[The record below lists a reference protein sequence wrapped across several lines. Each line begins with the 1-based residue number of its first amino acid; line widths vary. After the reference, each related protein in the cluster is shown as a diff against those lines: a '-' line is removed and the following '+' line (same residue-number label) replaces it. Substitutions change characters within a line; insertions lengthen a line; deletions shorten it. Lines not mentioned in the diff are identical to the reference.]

1 MHQSLLFFLL
11 LFVCSHQSLLLET
24 SVAMV
29 TLLVLLLLALLRTSL
44 VMISNPVP
52 VATTPHHGLTNS
64 TVMGMVLQAHSTHVD
79 HTALV
84 TSSLA
89 KNCSIHCTHLCHTT
103 DTIHLQ
109 SCLGEV
115 NPTNGIH
122 LPIHIH

>member
-1 MHQSLLFFLL
+1 MIVL
-11 LFVCSHQSLLLET
+11 V
-24 SVAMV
+24 VI
-29 TLLVLLLLALLRTSL
+29 VLLLLALRKTSM
-44 VMISNPVP
+44 VMISSPVP

-64 TVMGMVLQAHSTHVD
+64 TVMGMVLQAHTILVD
-79 HTALV
+79 HTALAA
-84 TSSLA
+84 SSLE